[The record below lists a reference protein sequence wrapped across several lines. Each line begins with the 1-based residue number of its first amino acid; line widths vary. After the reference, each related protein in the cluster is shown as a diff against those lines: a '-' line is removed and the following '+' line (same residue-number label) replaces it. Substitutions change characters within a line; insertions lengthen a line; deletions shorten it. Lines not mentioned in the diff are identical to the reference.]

1 MRTSNHI
8 SRAAHTGHSPML
20 LYTHRPIMF
29 TQSRRSIGSQRSRK
43 RCTNTLMHAQRTAV
57 RSKFILSSVLAVSAP
72 HPRSSVSV
80 AGSGQRAAGSG
91 QRAAGSRAAPIPSEG
106 GPLSPEIGGSNGE
119 GRHGDEEGGGEA
131 QAERRREASR
141 TLERWL
147 LRRAWGAAGETDHDL
162 RGDPRSSGE
171 LRRADLTHLPR
182 RWHRSVA
189 GQKGGWG
196 GLARGVGGGGVGGA
210 ERGER
215 RWLTSKRSCRSFS
228 LSALLPE
235 LPRDSSFG
243 APGPEERGSTAQV
256 TACMKQLRSKPCSG
270 AP

>member
-1 MRTSNHI
+1 MILPRYTTLCTVCGRLSGSGVRAVGGGRRVGHSGVALSQKVERTHIYISIYNTWGCTRRVRTSNHI

-196 GLARGVGGGGVGGA
+196 GLARGVGGGGG
-210 ERGER
+210 
-215 RWLTSKRSCRSFS
+215 
-228 LSALLPE
+228 
-235 LPRDSSFG
+235 
-243 APGPEERGSTAQV
+243 
-256 TACMKQLRSKPCSG
+256 
-270 AP
+270 